1 MARRD
6 QDRGSHCQG
15 AKPRSVPDGAY
26 AAVTFLSDEATTN
39 GKIGEALYES
49 ATDGNNF
56 FSFSE
61 INSGNPVIVS
71 NTDTKGLRDPYVLKS
86 KVATS
91 ST

>member
-1 MARRD
+1 M
-6 QDRGSHCQG
+6 
-15 AKPRSVPDGAY
+15 
-26 AAVTFLSDEATTN
+26 TFLSDAATTN

-86 KVATS
+86 KDGDKFYMIATDLKDLLAGLGPEPAVWLS
-91 ST
+91 EA